1 MNIEGHIPTRAVVR
15 LRRTRLIAPA
25 AIAALALTMSTA
37 AASTSPA
44 PGPGRTAAVDHTAAA
59 KNPKAML
66 DSWAR
71 LWNGDYGQAPGIIS
85 PGFRVHAALLDGGDG
100 SSIRGVDGLVDM
112 VRQIRT
118 PFPDL
123 RFTVEVGPL
132 IDGHYA
138 SLRWTATGTYAG
150 GFPGAKAEP
159 GTVVT
164 FTGNDTLRMKS
175 GRFVEYWLNADTLS
189 LVTQLQAT

>member
-1 MNIEGHIPTRAVVR
+1 MNVEGHIPTRAVVR

-37 AASTSPA
+37 AASTSP
-44 PGPGRTAAVDHTAAA
+44 PSGPGRTATA
-59 KNPKAML
+59 KNPKVML
-66 DSWAR
+66 DSWVR
-71 LWNGDYGQAPGIIS
+71 LWNGGYGQAPGIIS

-112 VRQIRT
+112 VRQIRA

-132 IDGHYA
+132 IDGHHA

-164 FTGNDTLRMKS
+164 FTGNDTLRLTS
-175 GRFVEYWLNADTLS
+175 S
-189 LVTQLQAT
+189 PS